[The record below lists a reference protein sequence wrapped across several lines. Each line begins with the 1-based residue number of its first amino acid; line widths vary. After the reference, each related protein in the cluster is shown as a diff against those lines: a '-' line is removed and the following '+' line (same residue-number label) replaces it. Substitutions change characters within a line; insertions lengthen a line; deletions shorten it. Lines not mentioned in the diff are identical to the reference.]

1 MDLTRWRTG
10 GFQVFQLFL
19 FQMSK
24 LPEAIPP
31 SNAEAPLQNAVPHLQ
46 NAVPLRRMQFRP
58 QWLQLTLLLKPS
70 PPQVAN
76 FQSVPL
82 QPGLLAQVAGL
93 HLPEPAQ
100 GVGVQGP
107 QVHVA
112 PGGVGPAVVQGHGMN
127 NVQLD
132 ANFAMNV
139 AAMADQRAFLSLQ
152 TCCRLAK
159 A

>member
-1 MDLTRWRTG
+1 M
-10 GFQVFQLFL
+10 
-19 FQMSK
+19 
-24 LPEAIPP
+24 
-31 SNAEAPLQNAVPHLQ
+31 
-46 NAVPLRRMQFRP
+46 
-58 QWLQLTLLLKPS
+58 QLTLLLKPS
-70 PPQVAN
+70 PPPQVAN

-139 AAMADQRAFLSLQ
+139 AAMADRELSCLCKHVVGLPKLKQ
-152 TCCRLAK
+152 ELIVGLET
-159 A
+159 